1 MKLARQQAEIDAL
14 SRREHQLESIIQS
27 TPAVIYMKDAE
38 GRYLLVNQ
46 TFADLFHISIDDTIG
61 RTDAE
66 VFPAEMAAR
75 FRTNDIEVLT
85 TGQPSRFEEVA
96 PHDDGP
102 HTYISLKVPLR
113 DPKTG
118 TVYLGGIST
127 DITVAKRAEAAL
139 KDSQALYASLIDN
152 LPVALFRKNLSGE
165 LTFVN
170 DRFCQ
175 YIGRPSQ
182 ELLGRTDYDLFS
194 PELAEK
200 YRADDAQVLREE
212 TLCDEVEEQENRSG
226 QQRYVHVI
234 KAPVYDAT
242 HRVVGLQGLFW
253 DETERHQAEDALR
266 RMAIELSRSNRELES
281 FAYVASHDLQEPLR
295 KVMAYGARA
304 AALDATAMDSA
315 ARECVEKMVAAAQRM
330 KTMVDDLLALAQ
342 VTTDRRP
349 FEWVDLNAVA
359 HDVLEDFEMQ
369 IEELGATVKVDRL
382 PSIEADPLQMRQL
395 FQNLI
400 SNAMKYRRAE
410 VAPDVEIRALP
421 SGQRSAVRTESESC
435 ELRFVD
441 NGQGFDERF
450 RERIF
455 EPFERLH
462 STESI
467 PGSGIGLA
475 ICRRIVDRHDGRIQ
489 ARSTRGEGTTFTV
502 TLPLHQ
508 GVSKASLNSAM
519 L

>member
-1 MKLARQQAEIDAL
+1 M
-14 SRREHQLESIIQS
+14 
-27 TPAVIYMKDAE
+27 
-38 GRYLLVNQ
+38 
-46 TFADLFHISIDDTIG
+46 IG
-61 RTDAE
+61 
-66 VFPAEMAAR
+66 
-75 FRTNDIEVLT
+75 
-85 TGQPSRFEEVA
+85 
-96 PHDDGP
+96 
-102 HTYISLKVPLR
+102 
-113 DPKTG
+113 
-118 TVYLGGIST
+118 
-127 DITVAKRAEAAL
+127 
-139 KDSQALYASLIDN
+139 
-152 LPVALFRKNLSGE
+152 
-165 LTFVN
+165 
-170 DRFCQ
+170 
-175 YIGRPSQ
+175 
-182 ELLGRTDYDLFS
+182 
-194 PELAEK
+194 
-200 YRADDAQVLREE
+200 
-212 TLCDEVEEQENRSG
+212 
-226 QQRYVHVI
+226 
-234 KAPVYDAT
+234 
-242 HRVVGLQGLFW
+242 
-253 DETERHQAEDALR
+253 
-266 RMAIELSRSNRELES
+266 
-281 FAYVASHDLQEPLR
+281 
-295 KVMAYGARA
+295 
-304 AALDATAMDSA
+304 
-315 ARECVEKMVAAAQRM
+315 AAQRM

-400 SNAMKYRRAE
+400 SNAMKYRRAD
-410 VAPDVEIRALP
+410 VALDVEIRALP
-421 SGQRSAVRTESESC
+421 PGQRSAVRTESESC

-475 ICRRIVDRHDGRIQ
+475 ICRRIVDRHDGRIH

-508 GVSKASLNSAM
+508 GVSQASLNSAM